1 MERWKDE
8 TVSDS
13 CRFLF
18 FAPALFRRKQK
29 QAALLCSRCNRYVN
43 SFLRWC
49 KPHRIY
55 PCAVNA
61 NLILSHPSTF
71 PFHVPVIKLQR
82 RNPIPGLPPICR
94 RNILGPKKEAC
105 KQASSPVASRFCD
118 KILCRPHG
126 DPLRVFL
133 GHRTQFPMT

>member
-1 MERWKDE
+1 MTSCFRK
-8 TVSDS
+8 SDS

-82 RNPIPGLPPICR
+82 RNPIPAAAPNLPQEYPR
-94 RNILGPKKEAC
+94 TKERSL
-105 KQASSPVASRFCD
+105 QASFFACGQSLLRQNSLP
-118 KILCRPHG
+118 PHG
-126 DPLRVFL
+126 DPCGAFL